1 MLRLVTHDLQLI
13 ERLLK
18 SAASGGSEER
28 SGAPVSSEFEFQVHD
43 ILAAIRAVAATLAE
57 ETSGSARGIELGADA
72 YSRGPVQAVGMV
84 AQMAALRLDQ
94 INLRLRDLGREPTR
108 FPREELLERM
118 RFRGEVVPDC
128 IDFLEEFVDSVPERE
143 SIDELIR
150 CHGLIAFILLVQI
163 SNEIGMMLVAVDH
176 RYASLR
182 DLFAKEALDDELAWL
197 DWPDTG
203 WPPRQPD

>member
-1 MLRLVTHDLQLI
+1 
-13 ERLLK
+13 
-18 SAASGGSEER
+18 
-28 SGAPVSSEFEFQVHD
+28 VSSEFERQVHD
-43 ILAAIRAVAATLAE
+43 ILAAIRAVAPTLAE
-57 ETSGSARGIELGADA
+57 ETSASARSIELGADA
-72 YSRGPVQAVGMV
+72 YSRAPVQAMGMV
-84 AQMAALRLDQ
+84 TQMAALRLDQ
-94 INLRLRDLGREPTR
+94 INLRPRDLGREPTR

-118 RFRGEVVPDC
+118 RLRGEPLEEVVPDC
-128 IDFLEEFVDSVPERE
+128 IDFLEEFVNSVPERE

-150 CHGLIAFILLVQI
+150 CHGLIAFIFLVQI
-163 SNEIGMMLVAVDH
+163 SNEIGEMLVAVDH